1 MKVPFN
7 ISGSSKNI
15 LTQDELNEGLKKF
28 SLLNMIDKMLIN
40 VSGEVKQEDIIKAS
54 ETKEYYINL
63 NKKNKNK
70 NKNKSSLN

>member
-40 VSGEVKQEDIIKAS
+40 VSGEVKQEDIKKES
-54 ETKEYYINL
+54 KKKEYYINL
-63 NKKNKNK
+63 NKKNKK
-70 NKNKSSLN
+70 KNKSSLN

>member
-1 MKVPFN
+1 
-7 ISGSSKNI
+7 
-15 LTQDELNEGLKKF
+15 
-28 SLLNMIDKMLIN
+28 MIDKMLIN

-70 NKNKSSLN
+70 NKSLLNLILENLLKNNFNLSFIKGFTGGHTSQAPYKIST